1 MTHSK
6 KVAALAVG
14 FAALLSF
21 ATLAPTLSAQNT
33 KAMAETLVVEDASID
48 WIERSNV
55 AALREGVIDRMELQ
69 IGMPVAKGKP
79 IGYLHR
85 EIAELTV
92 QRQRL
97 ANAQTLQVFAATGR
111 DRLHDEEGSIV
122 ETLGKLF
129 NREHM
134 HQCCG

>member
-1 MTHSK
+1 MNHSK
-6 KVAALAVG
+6 KAAALAAG
-14 FAALLSF
+14 LGALLSF

-79 IGYLHR
+79 IGYLHS
-85 EIAELTV
+85 EMAELTV
-92 QRQRL
+92 KK
-97 ANAQTLQVFAATGR
+97 AEVAAR
-111 DRLHDEEGSIV
+111 SIAP
-122 ETLGKLF
+122 KAK
-129 NREHM
+129 
-134 HQCCG
+134 